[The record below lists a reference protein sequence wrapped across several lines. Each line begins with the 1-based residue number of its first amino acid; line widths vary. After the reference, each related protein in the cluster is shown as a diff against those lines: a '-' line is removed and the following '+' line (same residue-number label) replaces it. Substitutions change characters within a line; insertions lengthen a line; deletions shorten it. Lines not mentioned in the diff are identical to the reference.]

1 MTEAAALPNDG
12 SLARRARNGLLILTF
27 INLFN
32 YLDRYVVSALVE
44 SLRKV
49 PELELTDARA
59 GLLMTGFVVVYML
72 ASPVFGALGD
82 KRSRPRLVSLGVAIW
97 SVATMLGGLA
107 HSFLSLFAARATVG
121 IGEAAYATIAPALLA
136 DYYPKDRRGRVFAF
150 FYAAIPI
157 GSALGYIL
165 GGFMDAKFGWRAAF
179 LVAGGP
185 GLLLALLVLGI
196 LDPPRGMNDVVDS
209 SSTPHPSLSPEG
221 QRGSL
226 SEESAGKETLSPSG
240 GEGRVRGR
248 VRGPSAPTNLQAY
261 VALGKNVPY
270 LVTVLGYAAYTF
282 GLGGLAFWMPA
293 FLERVRHVPKTEAT
307 VQFGTIVVIT
317 GFVGTFGGGW
327 LGDYFLRHTRQA
339 YLWVS
344 GAATLAA
351 VPLALVAFLS
361 PDPHVYLLAT
371 AGAEIL
377 IFASTGPINSAI
389 VNVVAPEI
397 RVTAVAVSI
406 FAIHIL
412 GDVPSPPLIGV
423 LSDVAT
429 LQRAVLVVPVVF
441 LLAGLVWTIGAFLGD
456 RRGWAA

>member
-1 MTEAAALPNDG
+1 MIEGAAPQDG

-82 KRSRPRLVSLGVAIW
+82 KRSRPKLISLGVAIW

-165 GGFMDAKFGWRAAF
+165 GGFMDARFGWRAAF
-179 LVAGGP
+179 MVAGGP
-185 GLLLALLVLGI
+185 GLLLALFVLGI
-196 LDPPRGMNDVVDS
+196 LDPPRGINDQDAAPVAAHA
-209 SSTPHPSLSPEG
+209 P
-221 QRGSL
+221 
-226 SEESAGKETLSPSG
+226 
-240 GEGRVRGR
+240 
-248 VRGPSAPTNLQAY
+248 PTNLQAY
-261 VALGKNVPY
+261 AALGRNVPFV
-270 LVTVLGYAAYTF
+270 VTVLGYAAYTF

-293 FLERVRHVPKTEAT
+293 FLERVRGVPKTEAT
-307 VQFGTIVVIT
+307 VQFGMIVVIT

-327 LGDYFLRHTRQA
+327 LGDYFLRHTKQA

-344 GAATLAA
+344 GLATLAA
-351 VPLALVAFLS
+351 VPLAVVAFVS
-361 PDPHVYLLAT
+361 PDPHVYLAAT

-406 FAIHIL
+406 FTIHIL

-423 LSDVAT
+423 LSDMAS
-429 LQRAVLVVPVVF
+429 LQRAVLIVPVVF
-441 LLAGLVWTIGAFLGD
+441 LVAGIVWTAGAFIGD

>member
-1 MTEAAALPNDG
+1 MTEAAAPTNDG
-12 SLARRARNGLLILTF
+12 TLARRARNGLLILTF

-82 KRSRPRLVSLGVAIW
+82 KRSRPRLVSFGVAVW
-97 SVATMLGGLA
+97 SVATMLGGVA
-107 HSFLSLFAARATVG
+107 HSFFSLFSARAAVG

-136 DYYPKDRRGRVFAF
+136 DYYPKERRGRIFAF

-165 GGFMDAKFGWRAAF
+165 GGFMDARFGWRAAF

-196 LDPPRGMNDVVDS
+196 LDPPRGVND
-209 SSTPHPSLSPEG
+209 
-221 QRGSL
+221 Q
-226 SEESAGKETLSPSG
+226 
-240 GEGRVRGR
+240 GEGLV
-248 VRGPSAPTNLQAY
+248 VAHAPPTNLQAY
-261 VALGKNVPY
+261 LTLGKNVPY
-270 LVTVLGYAAYTF
+270 VVTVLGYAAYTF

-293 FLERVRHVPKTEAT
+293 FLERVRHVPKAEAT

-327 LGDYFLRHTRQA
+327 LGDYFLRHTKQA

-344 GAATLAA
+344 GLATLGA

-361 PDPHVYLLAT
+361 PDPHVYLAAT

-423 LSDVAT
+423 LSDLAS
-429 LQRAVLVVPVVF
+429 LQRAVLIVPVVF
-441 LLAGLVWTIGAFLGD
+441 LLAGLVWTAGAFVGD
-456 RRGWAA
+456 RTGWAA